1 MRKPRV
7 SHRWVTVIAT
17 LALLLT
23 GTGFDLPQSTYR
35 ANREGK
41 HALEEGDPARAHEH
55 FERALE
61 LSPDDPR
68 LLYNLGVALAKEGD
82 LERAE
87 ELWSD
92 VAGRAEG
99 ELARDA
105 WFNRG
110 IAALEQNEPEKAV
123 GAFSE
128 SLLVDPD
135 DLEARQNLD
144 RALRMLSRQ
153 PPPQSSPSG
162 QQQDQEQEQ
171 EQDGQQQQQ
180 QQGDQQQEQQQ
191 HEQNRQQGE
200 ESPEDQKQQNEPQE
214 EQQGQ
219 QQDQKQERQPEP
231 QQSSSPARDDAGE
244 EPDENLEMA
253 RRLLE
258 QVGREEFESLRRAL
272 AERVEKDGSKSRT
285 TGGKDW

>member
-1 MRKPRV
+1 V
-7 SHRWVTVIAT
+7 SHRWVTLIAV

-35 ANREGK
+35 ANRAGK
-41 HALEEGDPARAHEH
+41 HALEEGDPARALEH
-55 FERALE
+55 FERAVE

-82 LERAE
+82 LEQAE

-110 IAALEQNEPEKAV
+110 IAALEQGDPEKAV

-135 DLEARQNLD
+135 DLEARENLD
-144 RALRMLSRQ
+144 RALRMIAQQ
-153 PPPQSSPSG
+153 PPPQPSPSG
-162 QQQDQEQEQ
+162 QQQDPEQDQDEQEKQ
-171 EQDGQQQQQ
+171 GQQEQQQ
-180 QQGDQQQEQQQ
+180 QQGDQSQNEEQQQQQEQ
-191 HEQNRQQGE
+191 
-200 ESPEDQKQQNEPQE
+200 SPSPGQDDSNE
-214 EQQGQ
+214 
-219 QQDQKQERQPEP
+219 K
-231 QQSSSPARDDAGE
+231 
-244 EPDENLEMA
+244 PDENLEMA
-253 RRLLE
+253 RRLLD
-258 QVGREEFESLRRAL
+258 QVGREEFDSLRRAL
-272 AERVEKDGSKSRT
+272 AARVEKDGSKSHT